1 MWATCASGLPC
12 SRQRT
17 GSVVAAV
24 MRVQEQLQEQ
34 RLLLLVQL
42 VKLMPQLRPV

>member
-1 MWATCASGLPC
+1 LLLAAAVAPE
-12 SRQRT
+12 
-17 GSVVAAV
+17 VAAVAAV